1 MPVQTFDDGSTLQT
15 FDDGSTLATATD
27 GSLSSS
33 PSITDAGPA
42 SGLSG
47 ITDTIG
53 GALGAVGSFLFGGAK
68 PKLPQPNPLFDYA
81 SYNYILGISVLTDD
95 QLNSPDT
102 TYMRGMKLP
111 LICKSGSVDP
121 SNRISTPFGTQ
132 EFYIDNLEINSIIG
146 MEKGSNTN
154 VLNLKFD
161 IIEPY
166 SMGMFFVACQAAAWK
181 AKQDNWRTAPFLLT
195 IEFKGNKETGSMVS
209 IPGTKRYIPF
219 KFLTS
224 DLKVTERG
232 TIYSCTAYPTNGSAL
247 DNANKQLKT
256 DISIAGSTVQ
266 EILQTGPKSLQAV
279 INKRLKALVDTGTV
293 AEQDKV
299 VILFPKKIWS
309 AGSGAS
315 GGTSNAAGAASSTTA
330 AAPTTNP
337 TTTQAPSAVE
347 KQLGVTVSK
356 ANDTLVQAA
365 ADVND
370 LGRSSLGFGTT
381 RVGDMPLP
389 RVPDVYDPET
399 KRVLKG
405 SNIIDPKTGEFK
417 FSQNTDIINAINQ
430 VMLFSDFAAKTI
442 SGEPD
447 NRGMRK
453 WWRID
458 TQVYRVSSTANIIK
472 TGEKPSIIVYRV
484 VPYDTHSSRLKAPNV
499 KVKGFDSLKKEV
511 AKVYNYIYTGK
522 NVDILNFDIK
532 FEMALSDPSSA
543 TAFKDSGDNVQRVN
557 QSGTSDPKSVDI
569 KRMNDGKP
577 VEKTSGANTS
587 GVVFA
592 ADKSKNDLHGGHRNE
607 NEATRAARMFHDITT
622 QQNQMMELSMRIL
635 GDPYYIAQSGQGNY
649 TSQPA
654 SANLNK
660 DGTINYQNGEV
671 DIIINF
677 RTPTDVNQTTG
688 LYDFGKSSKSS
699 PVLMFSGLYML
710 REVNSKFSGGKF
722 EQELIGVRRDL
733 QELKATGSAYN
744 NTNPETNK
752 NADPADSSAVG
763 PIATK
768 VFSDP
773 STTTVQ
779 DANGKTYY
787 ENNGI
792 TYAADGTSITP

>member
-1 MPVQTFDDGSTLQT
+1 MPVQTFDDGSSIQT

-27 GSLSSS
+27 GALSSS
-33 PSITDAGPA
+33 PSITDSGPA

-53 GALGAVGSFLFGGAK
+53 GALGAVGAFLFGGAT

-111 LICKSGSVDP
+111 LICKSGSIDP
-121 SNRISTPFGTQ
+121 SNRISTPFGAQ

-209 IPGTKRYIPF
+209 IPNTKRYIPF

-232 TIYSCTAYPTNGSAL
+232 TIYSCTAYPTNGPAL

-256 DISIAGSTVQ
+256 DTNIAGQTVQ
-266 EILQTGPKSLQAV
+266 EVLQTGPKSLQAV
-279 INKRLKALVDTGTV
+279 INKRLKTLKDTGAV
-293 AEQDKV
+293 AEPDEV
-299 VILFPKKIWS
+299 VILFPKDISS

-337 TTTQAPSAVE
+337 TTTQAPSAVQ

-356 ANDTLVQAA
+356 INATLVQDAA
-365 ADVND
+365 NVND
-370 LGRSSLGFGTT
+370 LGKASLGFGAV
-381 RVGDMPLP
+381 RSGDAPLGKE
-389 RVPDVYDPET
+389 RELYDPET
-399 KRVLKG
+399 KRILRG
-405 SNIIDPKTGEFK
+405 SNIIDPKTGEFR
-417 FSQNTDIINAINQ
+417 FSQTTDIINAINQ
-430 VMLFSDFAAKTI
+430 VMLFSEFADKTLQA
-442 SGEPD
+442 EPD
-447 NRGMRK
+447 KNGMRK

-458 TQVYRVSSTANIIK
+458 TQVYRVSSNANI
-472 TGEKPSIIVYRV
+472 TLSGEKPSIIVYRV
-484 VPYDTHSSRLKAPNV
+484 VPYNTHSSRLKGPNV
-499 KVKGFDSLKKEV
+499 KVKGFDNLKKTV
-511 AKVYNYIYTGK
+511 VKVYNYIYTGK

-532 FEMALSDPSSA
+532 FEMALSDPSYA
-543 TAFKDSGDNVQRVN
+543 NPMKFSGDQLARVN
-557 QSGTSDPKSVDI
+557 QSGTTDPNAVNIRQSLV
-569 KRMNDGKP
+569 GKP
-577 VEKTSGANTS
+577 VEKTAGANTS
-587 GVVFA
+587 SVVFA
-592 ADKSKNDLHGGHRNE
+592 ADKTNSDLHGGSRNE

-622 QQNQMMELSMRIL
+622 QQNQMMELNMRIL

-649 TSQPA
+649 TSKPK
-654 SANLNK
+654 SENLNN

-699 PVLMFSGLYML
+699 PALMFSGLYML

-722 EQELIGVRRDL
+722 EQELIGTRRDL
-733 QELKATGSAYN
+733 QELKATGKAYN
-744 NTNPETNK
+744 NTTPQKDKNP
-752 NADPADSSAVG
+752 DPALSTFVPGSNTQVFDDGSSIQTMDDG
-763 PIATK
+763 
-768 VFSDP
+768 
-773 STTTVQ
+773 STLVT
-779 DANGKTYY
+779 AN
-787 ENNGI
+787 
-792 TYAADGTSITP
+792 DGTLTSTPAPP